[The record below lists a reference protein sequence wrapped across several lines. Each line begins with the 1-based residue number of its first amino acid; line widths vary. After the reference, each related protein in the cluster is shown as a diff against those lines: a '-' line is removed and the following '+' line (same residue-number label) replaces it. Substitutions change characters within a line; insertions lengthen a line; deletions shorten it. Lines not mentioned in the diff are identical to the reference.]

1 MTLPLPRTSPSP
13 LRRMIEHS
21 NHGSVVWKYLE
32 LEKTLWSSNF
42 LEYAMTY
49 ATILIQPVG
58 HVLFWVCY
66 LGFPTLYTYFGG
78 THDMS
83 FTTLA
88 WYIASSLQVLV
99 SAIQR
104 WSEVVEHY
112 NLGTTILVWKILTH
126 AYGVPLL
133 DIQSSD
139 LGHQYF
145 KYAAGASLLQDL
157 C

>member
-1 MTLPLPRTSPSP
+1 
-13 LRRMIEHS
+13 MIEHP
-21 NHGSVVWKYLE
+21 NHGSVVWKYLQ
-32 LEKTLWSSNF
+32 LEKTLWSPNF

-49 ATILIQPVG
+49 ATILIQPIG

-88 WYIASSLQVLV
+88 WYIASSIQVLV

-126 AYGVPLL
+126 AYGIPLL
-133 DIQSSD
+133 DIRSRD
-139 LGHQYF
+139 PGHQYF

>member
-1 MTLPLPRTSPSP
+1 MTLPPPRISPSP
-13 LRRMIEHS
+13 LRRMIEHP

-32 LEKTLWSSNF
+32 LEKTLWSPNF

-49 ATILIQPVG
+49 ATILIQPIG

-78 THDMS
+78 IHDMT

-88 WYIASSLQVLV
+88 WYIASSIQVLV

-126 AYGVPLL
+126 AYGIPLL
-133 DIQSSD
+133 DIRSRNS
-139 LGHQYF
+139 GHQYF

>member
-1 MTLPLPRTSPSP
+1 
-13 LRRMIEHS
+13 MIEHP
-21 NHGSVVWKYLE
+21 NHGSVIWKYLA
-32 LEKTLWSSNF
+32 LEKTLWPPNF
-42 LEYAMTY
+42 IDYAMTY
-49 ATILIQPVG
+49 ATILIQPIG

-88 WYIASSLQVLV
+88 WYIVSSIQVLV
-99 SAIQR
+99 GAIQR

-126 AYGVPLL
+126 AFGVPLL
-133 DIQSSD
+133 DIRSKD

-145 KYAAGASLLQDL
+145 KYAAGASLLQDI

>member
-1 MTLPLPRTSPSP
+1 
-13 LRRMIEHS
+13 
-21 NHGSVVWKYLE
+21 
-32 LEKTLWSSNF
+32 
-42 LEYAMTY
+42 MTY
-49 ATILIQPVG
+49 ATILIQPIG

-66 LGFPTLYTYFGG
+66 LGFPSLYTYFGG

-99 SAIQR
+99 AAIQR

-126 AYGVPLL
+126 AFGVPLI
-133 DIQSSD
+133 DIRSGD
-139 LGHQYF
+139 TGHQYF
-145 KYAAGASLLQDL
+145 KYAAGASLLQDV

>member
-1 MTLPLPRTSPSP
+1 
-13 LRRMIEHS
+13 MIEHP
-21 NHGSVVWKYLE
+21 NHGSVIWKYLE
-32 LEKTLWSSNF
+32 LEKKLWSPHF

-49 ATILIQPVG
+49 ATILIQPIG

-78 THDMS
+78 THDM
-83 FTTLA
+83 TWQTLA
-88 WYIASSLQVLV
+88 WYGISSLQVLI

-104 WSEVVEHY
+104 WSEVIEHY
-112 NLGTTILVWKILTH
+112 HLGTTIFVWKILTH
-126 AYGVPLL
+126 AFGVPLL

-139 LGHQYF
+139 RGHQYF
-145 KYAAGASLLQDL
+145 KYAAGASLLQDF